1 MVNERIN
8 GKKHLTWPSF
18 EAYVTISDPR
28 YLLFIIRST
37 PLEIY
42 NKILRKMAVEEKNV
56 RNLHTINGDIDDED
70 RLKQLTNIRQNKG
83 DIISV
88 LQ

>member
-1 MVNERIN
+1 M
-8 GKKHLTWPSF
+8 
-18 EAYVTISDPR
+18 
-28 YLLFIIRST
+28 
-37 PLEIY
+37 Y
-42 NKILRKMAVEEKNV
+42 NKILRKIAVEEKNV